1 MHVLLLTR
9 GEIYRFGIHAEGL
22 RLQREAFES
31 ISTQVVRPWPA
42 DSFQL
47 LVGVDVRRGY
57 PMEYYTGAIF
67 FRVVGDARAEYR
79 LVNETTQARQF
90 AALVARVSIARYD
103 YLFVMRHDVRVLRP
117 LHAWGCG
124 VDPLAAVLLPSP
136 ITEHLVND
144 LYMGVPRALYDRLFF
159 KLLFHTTRCWS
170 LDSRA
175 WAAQTGHFCGQVFR
189 DAAIPYRTCNATRRV
204 RHHSPNY
211 TTHALPE
218 CKTLAALATVAWR
231 CGR

>member
-1 MHVLLLTR
+1 MGH
-9 GEIYRFGIHAEGL
+9 
-22 RLQREAFES
+22 
-31 ISTQVVRPWPA
+31 
-42 DSFQL
+42 
-47 LVGVDVRRGY
+47 
-57 PMEYYTGAIF
+57 YTGAIF

-103 YLFVMRHDVRVLRP
+103 YLFVMRHDVRVSVRCTRGVWRRPARGRPAAQSDHGAPRQRP
-117 LHAWGCG
+117 LHGR
-124 VDPLAAVLLPSP
+124 
-136 ITEHLVND
+136 
-144 LYMGVPRALYDRLFF
+144 PRALYDRLFF

-170 LDSRA
+170 LDSKA
-175 WAAQTGHFCGQVFR
+175 WAAQTGHFWGQVFR

-218 CKTLAALATVAWR
+218 CKTLAAPATVAWR